1 MSSHRPVRKL
11 MPRLAAVVLAAVL
24 ASPSLLPCRA
34 DLAPGRAA
42 SSDDRP
48 GMGAPAGP
56 IVSPVVVPAPV
67 VLGGSPSVTRAV
79 VAACRF
85 VAGERLP
92 VRAVR
97 PAFVVKSAPTILRV

>member
-1 MSSHRPVRKL
+1 MT
-11 MPRLAAVVLAAVL
+11 RLAAVVLAAVL
-24 ASPSLLPCRA
+24 ASPSLLPCRT
-34 DLAPGRAA
+34 DVTPGRAA
-42 SSDDRP
+42 TAGDHDP

-67 VLGGSPSVTRAV
+67 VLGGSPSVTPAA

-85 VAGERLP
+85 AAGERVP

-97 PAFVVKSAPTILRV
+97 PAFVVKSAPPILRV

>member
-1 MSSHRPVRKL
+1 MSSHRPVRKR
-11 MPRLAAVVLAAVL
+11 MTRLAAVVLAAVL

-34 DLAPGRAA
+34 DLAGRAA

-67 VLGGSPSVTRAV
+67 VLGGSPSVTPAV

>member
-1 MSSHRPVRKL
+1 MT
-11 MPRLAAVVLAAVL
+11 RLAAVVLTAVL
-24 ASPSLLPCRA
+24 ASPGLLPGRA

-56 IVSPVVVPAPV
+56 IVSPVVVPALV
-67 VLGGSPSVTRAV
+67 VLGGSPSVTPAV

-85 VAGERLP
+85 AAGERVA

-97 PAFVVKSAPTILRV
+97 PAFVVKSAPTILRL

>member
-34 DLAPGRAA
+34 GLAGRAA

-67 VLGGSPSVTRAV
+67 MLGGSPSVTPAV

-85 VAGERLP
+85 AGERLP

>member
-34 DLAPGRAA
+34 DLAGRAA

-67 VLGGSPSVTRAV
+67 VLGGSPSVTPAV